1 MEDGRRK
8 MGLALRLLS
17 GPTYRGG
24 MADDAKL
31 TLLFAELDS
40 VANAPMTV
48 AQRQTRAAP
57 LLEAAGV
64 SVKEAVEGLARK
76 GLPWN
81 GKKAAEYGISS
92 EKWREAMQVAG
103 TLSAGSL
110 DELLDRI
117 HRAESAVQM
126 LKAGYQP
133 GADASGELAWQR
145 G

>member
-1 MEDGRRK
+1 MEDGRW
-8 MGLALRLLS
+8 GLALRLLS

-24 MADDAKL
+24 MADDGKL

-40 VANAPMTV
+40 VANAPMTA
-48 AQRQTRAAP
+48 AQRQARATP
-57 LLEAAGV
+57 LMEVAGV
-64 SVKEAVEGLARK
+64 SLAEAVEGLSRE

-81 GKKAAEYGISS
+81 GKKAAEYGISL

-103 TLSAGSL
+103 IPAAGSL

-117 HRAESAVQM
+117 HRAESAAQM
-126 LKAGYQP
+126 LKAGYKP
-133 GADASGELAWQR
+133 SIDASGELAWKR

>member
-1 MEDGRRK
+1 

-17 GPTYRGG
+17 APTYRGS

-31 TLLFAELDS
+31 TLLLAELDS
-40 VANAPMTV
+40 IANAPMTA

-64 SVKEAVEGLARK
+64 SVAETVEGLSRD

-81 GKKAAEYGISS
+81 GKKAAEYGVSL
-92 EKWREAMQVAG
+92 EKWCEAKQVAK
-103 TLSAGSL
+103 LPAAGSL

-117 HRAESAVQM
+117 HRAESAAQM

-133 GADASGELAWQR
+133 SVDASGELSWQS